1 LKAHEDLV
9 EELARLSPEEL
20 KYVLNRLEKRLE
32 KDNQFKMAEEII
44 KKYKPALRELANWK
58 RC

>member
-20 KYVLNRLEKRLE
+20 KYVLDRLEKRLE

-44 KKYKPALRELANWK
+44 
-58 RC
+58 